1 MSSFRRGR
9 GRERGRQQFARD
21 VLPTFLFVLT
31 LLPPLPLQP
40 RTKNNN
46 HQRRLRRRWRLPG
59 RRRLRRRRR
68 RRLRRPVRLGL
79 KEKRS
84 RAIFLTFSLFPFGLL
99 ILLPPRLLQLLQH
112 YQSMLL
118 SVPFFDFRC
127 HLLMYGRRER
137 EREKRERHPK
147 TRRRQRRRELVF
159 LGCARSQT
167 IEMEQRF
174 EGGPSF
180 CGARQRR
187 RRERERT
194 KKNRK
199 RNQSK
204 TTRNTFFFIRGNSH
218 IQTHTH
224 IHTHTRAHT
233 PKTRASL
240 GSHR

>member
-21 VLPTFLFVLT
+21 VLPTFPFVLT

-84 RAIFLTFSLFPFGLL
+84 TRAIFLTFSLLAFLYFCPRVCCSFSSTTNRCCFLFHFL
-99 ILLPPRLLQLLQH
+99 ILGATF
-112 YQSMLL
+112 SCME
-118 SVPFFDFRC
+118 
-127 HLLMYGRRER
+127 GGRER
-137 EREKRERHPK
+137 ERRERDTQK

-194 KKNRK
+194 KKTRK